1 MLNNQ
6 NSKDK
11 TLGYK
16 ANYDLIEKHWA
27 KMRTALPEKDQ
38 LLFNQFFGL
47 MAPGSTVLDIGC
59 GSGNPIAKQM
69 SEKGFNIHGV
79 DRSAQLLKQ
88 AQRNIPNANFKQAEI
103 EEFDVQ
109 GFSNNHTLGGIVCWD
124 VLFHLPR
131 KRQAQAIERMA
142 KSMGVNTPI
151 ILSSGGSET
160 DIPPFRDLMFGVEFF
175 YDAFPIPELIH
186 LCESFGLTLITKSM
200 VNVPDG
206 KRDKGRVGLIF
217 TKHPS

>member
-6 NSKDK
+6 NSKDE

-16 ANYDLIEKHWA
+16 ANYDLIDKHWA

-38 LLFNQFFGL
+38 LLFNQFFSL
-47 MAPGSTVLDIGC
+47 TTPGSTVLDIGC

-69 SEKGFNIHGV
+69 SKKGFNIHGV

-109 GFSNNHTLGGIVCWD
+109 RFSNNHTLGGIVCWD
-124 VLFHLPR
+124 VLFHIPR
-131 KRQAQAIERMA
+131 IQQAKAIEKMA
-142 KSMGVNTPI
+142 KFMKVNTPI